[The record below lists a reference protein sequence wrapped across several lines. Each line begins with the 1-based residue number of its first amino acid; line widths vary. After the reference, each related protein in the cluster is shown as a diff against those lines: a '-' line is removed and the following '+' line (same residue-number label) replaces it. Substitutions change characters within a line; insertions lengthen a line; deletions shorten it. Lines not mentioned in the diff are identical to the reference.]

1 MLSDK
6 LHQPISGA
14 MKLNRATS
22 PLRRV
27 VDMKGGE
34 NMPNQDWID
43 YTNSLTEPWQDK
55 ERYSGNEYSDEF
67 YGLAGYR
74 EYTELWN

>member
-1 MLSDK
+1 
-6 LHQPISGA
+6 
-14 MKLNRATS
+14 
-22 PLRRV
+22 
-27 VDMKGGE
+27 MKGSE